1 MMLRCRA
8 AALITLCLFL
18 LDQPPALAAKRAFVL
33 GINAYE
39 KVPKLQKAVNDGK
52 AVSQLLQELQFKVT
66 SFSDAGKATF
76 QKGWGDFLNS
86 LREGDTVLF
95 YFAGHGVQLEGL
107 NYLLLKDTSD
117 GTKGDQAVRDENIF
131 FHDLLGPVEARKP
144 KASFYILD
152 ACRDNPFGG
161 KAKGK
166 ALGQARGLARL
177 ESVFGT
183 FVMYS
188 AGPEEQALDALSAN
202 DKEPNSVYT
211 RRLLP
216 LLRDKELSLVDVA
229 TRIQVQV
236 EEDARTKGGHQQR
249 PAYFDGILGH
259 YNLATGTLA
268 SGSLLFTSAEEWRR
282 NPRVMMID
290 HRSQWDEDCNPLTP
304 PKITVVTPP
313 KYGRI
318 VTRTTEVP
326 VTRPSPSVTDSNAT
340 RCMGKMT
347 RGWGIYYVMDEEHLD
362 KKAVDSARI
371 KVYWF
376 LNPKKPTLMIDY
388 SIDPATRT
396 RTFTYVK

>member
-1 MMLRCRA
+1 MTPSSA
-8 AALITLCLFL
+8 F
-18 LDQPPALAAKRAFVL
+18 AAKRAFVL
-33 GINAYE
+33 GINAYD

-52 AVSQLLQELQFKVT
+52 AVVQLLQELQFEVT
-66 SFSDAGKATF
+66 SLSDVGKAAF
-76 QKGWGDFLNS
+76 QKSWGDFLNS
-86 LREGDTVLF
+86 LKEGDTVLF

-107 NYLLLKDTSD
+107 NYLLVKDTSD
-117 GTKGDQAVRDENIF
+117 GAKGDDAIRTENIA
-131 FHDLLGPVEARKP
+131 FHDLLGQIEARKP

-161 KAKGK
+161 KARGK

-188 AGPEEQALDALSAN
+188 AGPDEQALDVLGTS

-229 TRIQVQV
+229 KRIQVQV
-236 EEDARTKGGHQQR
+236 EQDARAKSNHQQR

-259 YNLATGTLA
+259 YNLATDTHA
-268 SGSLLFTSAEEWRR
+268 SGSLLFTSADEWRR
-282 NPRVMMID
+282 NPRVMFID
-290 HRSQWDEDCNPLTP
+290 HRSHWDQDCNPLTP
-304 PKITVVTPP
+304 PKVTVVTPP

-318 VTRTTEVP
+318 VTRTTD
-326 VTRPSPSVTDSNAT
+326 VTVSRPSLVDSNPT
-340 RCMGKMT
+340 RCMGKQS
-347 RGWGIYYVMDEEHLD
+347 RGWGVYYVMDEEHLD

-371 KVYWF
+371 SVYYY
-376 LNPKKPTLMIDY
+376 LAPRKPTLTIDY
-388 SIDPATRT
+388 SIDPTTRS
-396 RTFTYVK
+396 RTFNIVK

>member
-1 MMLRCRA
+1 MMPRSCA
-8 AALITLCLFL
+8 AALLALSL
-18 LDQPPALAAKRAFVL
+18 LLPGQSSAFAAKRAFVL
-33 GINAYE
+33 GIDAYD
-39 KVPKLQKAVNDGK
+39 KVPKLSKAVNDGK
-52 AVSQLLQELQFKVT
+52 AIAQLLQELQFEVM
-66 SFSDAGKATF
+66 SLSNASKAAF
-76 QKGWGDFLNS
+76 QQSWGDFLNA
-86 LREGDTVLF
+86 LKEGDTILF

-107 NYLLLKDTSD
+107 NYLLVKDTSD
-117 GTKGDQAVRDENIF
+117 GAKGDDAVRMENIA
-131 FHDLLGPVEARKP
+131 FHDLLAQVEARKP

-188 AGPEEQALDALSAN
+188 AGPDEQALDSLTAS
-202 DKEPNSVYT
+202 DKESNSVYT

-229 TRIQVQV
+229 KRIQVQV
-236 EEDARTKGGHQQR
+236 EQDARTKGGHQQR

-259 YNLATGTLA
+259 YNLATDTHA
-268 SGSLLFTSAEEWRR
+268 SGSLLFTSQEEWRR
-282 NPRVMMID
+282 NPRVMWID
-290 HRSQWDEDCNPLTP
+290 LRSHWDQDCNPLTP

-318 VTRTTEVP
+318 VTRTTDAT
-326 VTRPSPSVTDSNAT
+326 VTRPSPVDSIPT
-340 RCMGKMT
+340 RCMGKPT
-347 RGWGIYYVMDEEHLD
+347 RGWGVYYVMDEEHLD

-371 KVYWF
+371 KVYYF
-376 LNPKKPTLMIDY
+376 LAPKKPTLTIDY
-388 SIDPATRT
+388 SIDPATRS